1 MEAEEAGMDA
11 EDKLSG
17 FIFMC
22 NQMTKPEC
30 YRYRV
35 FALPAGRKHVVE
47 RINPG
52 MHLFL
57 FDTDVKLL
65 YGIYLATSTGM
76 LNIEPYAFG
85 GRFPAQVSFKIYQDC
100 WPLAENQFKHAIKE
114 NYQNHSHKFN
124 PELNTRQVRSLLE
137 MFRPLD
143 VPTTVPRYPGLN
155 EIHSASM
162 LQLPPRNDVFH
173 QTPRAS
179 LSGDSYLSR
188 MLPTHA
194 PKLMSHR
201 HLNELEEPTGWANSV
216 AGQSVPSQ
224 ASRNQ
229 ILALVYTN
237 TPEGAYATRAV
248 SSYTPSLPYPQY
260 VQENFL
266 NPQPEFHSFLR
277 NNSGHA
283 QSMQNSQ
290 RAQLNVLHSQPEF
303 YSSMMTMDRNH
314 AQSLQH
320 SQHQHLNVVHTQAQF
335 HSSTVTVGSRNCH
348 DQSLQYS
355 QQARLN
361 HNVLLPPPDFHSS
374 MTTSSSYTQSL
385 QDPSPP
391 PGVDLS
397 VVNVGSSHAQM
408 PWDPHS
414 THQNIQNPQPDYY
427 SSATNVSSSYD
438 QSFLGPQHTYQKAQN
453 LQPDYGSSV
462 NINHTNVVMQPHAT
476 ASPYVP
482 EHVIS
487 TTYSVQ
493 GSGPHSRGD
502 TQWSTY

>member
-1 MEAEEAGMDA
+1 MEVEEVGMDA

-57 FDTDVKLL
+57 FDTDAKLL
-65 YGIYLATSTGM
+65 YGIYLATSSGM

-100 WPLAENQFKHAIKE
+100 WPLLENQFKHAIKE

-124 PELNTRQVRSLLE
+124 PELNARQVRSLLE
-137 MFRPLD
+137 MFRALD
-143 VPTTVPRYPGLN
+143 VPTIVPRHPGLN

-162 LQLPPRNDVFH
+162 LQLPPRNGVFH
-173 QTPRAS
+173 QTSGAC

-188 MLPTHA
+188 MFPTHA
-194 PKLMSHR
+194 SKLMSHR
-201 HLNELEEPTGWANSV
+201 YLNGLEEPTGWSGSIAT
-216 AGQSVPSQ
+216 QSYPSQ

-229 ILALVYTN
+229 ILALAHAN
-237 TPEGAYATRAV
+237 TPEGAYETRTV
-248 SSYTPSLPYPQY
+248 SSHTPSLPYPQY
-260 VQENFL
+260 AHENFL
-266 NPQPEFHSFLR
+266 NPQAEFHSFLR
-277 NNSGHA
+277 NDSGHA
-283 QSMQNSQ
+283 QSMHNSQ

-303 YSSMMTMDRNH
+303 YSSMMTMGRNH
-314 AQSLQH
+314 TQPLQH
-320 SQHQHLNVVHTQAQF
+320 SQHQHLNVVHTRAQF
-335 HSSTVTVGSRNCH
+335 HSSTVTVGSINSH

-355 QQARLN
+355 QQAHLN
-361 HNVLLPPPDFHSS
+361 HNVLLPPHEFHSS
-374 MTTSSSYTQSL
+374 MMTGSSYTQSL
-385 QDPSPP
+385 QDSPP
-391 PGVDLS
+391 PPGFEPPVE
-397 VVNVGSSHAQM
+397 NVSRSHAQM

-427 SSATNVSSSYD
+427 SSATNVSSSYG
-438 QSFLGPQHTYQKAQN
+438 QSFLGAQHTYLEAQN
-453 LQPDYGSSV
+453 RQPDYGSSV
-462 NINHTNVVMQPHAT
+462 NMNHTNVVMQSHAT
-476 ASPYVP
+476 SPYVP
-482 EHVIS
+482 QHVIS

-493 GSGPHSRGD
+493 GSGVDPYKR
-502 TQWSTY
+502 

>member
-1 MEAEEAGMDA
+1 MEAEEVGVDA

-22 NQMTKPEC
+22 NKMTKPEC

-65 YGIYLATSTGM
+65 YGTYLATSTGM
-76 LNIEPYAFG
+76 LNIEPFAFQ

-100 WPLAENQFKHAIKE
+100 WPLPENQFKHAIKE

-124 PELNTRQVRSLLE
+124 PELNTRQVSSLLK

-143 VPTTVPRYPGLN
+143 VPTTVPRHPGLN

-162 LQLPPRNDVFH
+162 LQLPPRNGVFH
-173 QTPRAS
+173 QTP
-179 LSGDSYLSR
+179 LSGDSYLSK
-188 MLPTHA
+188 MSPTHA
-194 PKLMSHR
+194 PKLMSYR
-201 HLNELEEPTGWANSV
+201 HLNGLEEPTGWANYV

-229 ILALVYTN
+229 ILAVAYTN

-248 SSYTPSLPYPQY
+248 SRYTPSLPYPQY
-260 VQENFL
+260 AHEDFL
-266 NPQPEFHSFLR
+266 NVLPEFHSFLR
-277 NNSGHA
+277 NDSGHA
-283 QSMQNSQ
+283 QSMQNFQ
-290 RAQLNVLHSQPEF
+290 RAELNVLHSQPEF
-303 YSSMMTMDRNH
+303 YSSMMTMDRSH
-314 AQSLQH
+314 AQYLQH
-320 SQHQHLNVVHTQAQF
+320 SQHQHLNVADTRAQF
-335 HSSTVTVGSRNCH
+335 HSSTVTVGSRNSY

-355 QQARLN
+355 QQAHLN

-374 MTTSSSYTQSL
+374 MTTDSSCTQSL
-385 QDPSPP
+385 QDPPR

-414 THQNIQNPQPDYY
+414 THQNIQNLQPGYY
-427 SSATNVSSSYD
+427 SSATNVSSSYG
-438 QSFLGPQHTYQKAQN
+438 QSFLGTQHTYQEAQN
-453 LQPDYGSSV
+453 LQPDHGSSV
-462 NINHTNVVMQPHAT
+462 NMNHTNVVMQPHGST
-476 ASPYVP
+476 SPYVP
-482 EHVIS
+482 QHVIS

-493 GSGPHSRGD
+493 GTGPHSSGD
-502 TQWSTY
+502 NQWSTY